1 MRNNAIHTSSQTDLL
16 TFLILLVEK
25 TGTMPWK
32 AFKRLLE
39 MHEIVLG
46 YEDSQNLHRIIK
58 VQGDPEIIQYKQAL

>member
-1 MRNNAIHTSSQTDLL
+1 M
-16 TFLILLVEK
+16 ILLVEK

>member
-1 MRNNAIHTSSQTDLL
+1 
-16 TFLILLVEK
+16 
-25 TGTMPWK
+25 MPWK

-58 VQGDPEIIQYKQAL
+58 VQGDPEIIQYKQALQHLQPNIEQDDPIKAVWTIRLGPIAGE